1 MLSIWGYIGEN
12 GFFKRGIRGR
22 WSQSYSQK
30 DCGAFILMLI
40 KNVNAEDRKIYL
52 DLLLVG
58 DEQEDMIE
66 KYIYK
71 GEMYVLDDD
80 GIKAECVIMD
90 VGDKILEIK
99 NIAVRPAFQGKGYGR
114 SLIEFL
120 AAKYY

>member
-1 MLSIWGYIGEN
+1 
-12 GFFKRGIRGR
+12 
-22 WSQSYSQK
+22 
-30 DCGAFILMLI
+30 MLI

-80 GIKAECVIMD
+80 GIKAECVIMV